1 MQVDMFRFVVVDM
14 PQVGAATLAVLLAAL
29 LYMIYRDLRMLVQMV
44 VDLKEEVMISRMATS
59 AREDLYN
66 ESRTSVSHAS
76 SDEGRCEGGV
86 CEGGV
91 CETVR
96 DKSASDATPCKDGT
110 SSADESRYKGNDQ
123 GDKCIGTDKS
133 DKIDKSRPS
142 MAS

>member
-59 AREDLYN
+59 AGEDFDN

-76 SDEGRCEGGV
+76 SDEGR

-110 SSADESRYKGNDQ
+110 SSADESRDKGDNQ
-123 GDKCIGTDKS
+123 GDGCIGTDKS
-133 DKIDKSRPS
+133 DKGDKSDRSRPS
-142 MAS
+142 VAS